1 MSSQLFYSSS
11 VPLFSFHS
19 QTFIK
24 TDILFALLFRSFQG
38 SPSEDRHFRSDIDEA
53 ETEVSF
59 SGQDESSQNSDI
71 LEWAK
76 VHLSQFIRYGVNFMI
91 QLLVT

>member
-1 MSSQLFYSSS
+1 MSPQVFYSFS

-19 QTFIK
+19 QTFLK
-24 TDILFALLFRSFQG
+24 TDILFTLLLSSFQG

-76 VHLSQFIRYGVNFMI
+76 VDLPLNLPDME
-91 QLLVT
+91 